1 MTSTG
6 ERFIHRFISVL
17 GVVTF
22 VAFLVIT
29 LTPASNAIGRRMA
42 VNSGELQQADAIV
55 VLGAGVMPTGILT
68 DESMRRFVAGVE
80 LYKRGM
86 APVFVVSGPGR
97 AEAPVPTEASLRA
110 KLAETMGIPPAAI
123 LLEGEVNSTRDE
135 SVRIAQ
141 KLRARNAT
149 RILLVTESLHMRRA
163 KLVFEREGLRVQ
175 PAVSADYPAVL
186 MSPSD
191 RLWLTVRI
199 AQEAAGLIYY
209 RLAGYI

>member
-1 MTSTG
+1 M
-6 ERFIHRFISVL
+6 
-17 GVVTF
+17 VTV

-42 VNSGELQQADAIV
+42 VTSGQLEQADAIV

-123 LLEGEVNSTRDE
+123 LLEGAVNSTRDE

-175 PAVSADYPAVL
+175 PAVSADYPAAL

-199 AQEAAGLIYY
+199 AQEGVGLIYY
-209 RLAGYI
+209 RLAGFI